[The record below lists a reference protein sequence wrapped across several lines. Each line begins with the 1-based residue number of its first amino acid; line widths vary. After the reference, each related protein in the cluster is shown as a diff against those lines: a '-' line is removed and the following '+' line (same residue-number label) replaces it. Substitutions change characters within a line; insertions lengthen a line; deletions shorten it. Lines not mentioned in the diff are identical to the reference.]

1 MPYHVDFSI
10 DISAIYIA
18 AAGLFLV
25 FLALDVVRARWKY
38 QGGFGAGPSDTSRE
52 EGIERGID
60 NIERGV
66 ANTEDPLSRRIRVH
80 ANAAEYFSVALLL
93 LVAVENIVAIDWV
106 VHALGILLLSS
117 RLIHAAGLRGM
128 AGESLPRTL
137 GTVGT
142 ITMVSVSAIL
152 VLVNSF

>member
-1 MPYHVDFSI
+1 MPYHVEFSI

-38 QGGFGAGPSDTSRE
+38 QGGEGFNEKGGE
-52 EGIERGID
+52 KGIESGIARGIE
-60 NIERGV
+60 N
-66 ANTEDPLSRRIRVH
+66 NEDPLSRRRRVH

-106 VHALGILLLSS
+106 VHALGVLLLAS

>member
-1 MPYHVDFSI
+1 MPYHVEFSI

-38 QGGFGAGPSDTSRE
+38 GEGSNGKSGEKGMGRGGVTRSVE
-52 EGIERGID
+52 
-60 NIERGV
+60 N
-66 ANTEDPLSRRIRVH
+66 NEDPLSRRIRVH

-93 LVAVENIVAIDWV
+93 LVVVENIVAIGWV
-106 VHALGILLLSS
+106 VHALGILLLAS

-142 ITMVSVSAIL
+142 MAMVSVSAIL

>member
-1 MPYHVDFSI
+1 MPYHVEFSI

-38 QGGFGAGPSDTSRE
+38 LGGFGEDSNE
-52 EGIERGID
+52 NGIEIGIARGIGH
-60 NIERGV
+60 N
-66 ANTEDPLSRRIRVH
+66 EDPLSRRRRVH

-93 LVAVENIVAIDWV
+93 LVAVENIVAVDWV
-106 VHALGILLLSS
+106 VHTLGILLLAS

>member
-1 MPYHVDFSI
+1 MPYHVEFSI
-10 DISAIYIA
+10 EISAIYIA

-25 FLALDVVRARWKY
+25 FLALDVIRARWKY
-38 QGGFGAGPSDTSRE
+38 GGGPSEIGSE
-52 EGIERGID
+52 VGSKS
-60 NIERGV
+60 
-66 ANTEDPLSRRIRVH
+66 AEDPLSRRTRVH

-106 VHALGILLLSS
+106 VHALGFLLLTS
-117 RLIHAAGLRGM
+117 RLIHAAGLRGV

-137 GTVGT
+137 GTLGT
-142 ITMVSVSAIL
+142 ITMVSVSALL

>member
-1 MPYHVDFSI
+1 
-10 DISAIYIA
+10 
-18 AAGLFLV
+18 
-25 FLALDVVRARWKY
+25 LDVVRARWKY
-38 QGGFGAGPSDTSRE
+38 QEGFGAGSSEISRE
-52 EGIERGID
+52 GGRERGI
-60 NIERGV
+60 ESTG
-66 ANTEDPLSRRIRVH
+66 DPLSRRIRVH

-106 VHALGILLLSS
+106 VHALGILLLAS

>member
-1 MPYHVDFSI
+1 MPYHVEFSI

-38 QGGFGAGPSDTSRE
+38 G
-52 EGIERGID
+52 EGSNEKSGEKGMERG
-60 NIERGV
+60 GV
-66 ANTEDPLSRRIRVH
+66 TRSVENNEDPLSRRIRVH

-93 LVAVENIVAIDWV
+93 LVAVENIVAIGWV
-106 VHALGILLLSS
+106 VHALGILLLAS

-142 ITMVSVSAIL
+142 MTMVSVSAIL

>member
-1 MPYHVDFSI
+1 MPYHVEFSI

-38 QGGFGAGPSDTSRE
+38 QGGFGEGPNE
-52 EGIERGID
+52 KGGERA
-60 NIERGV
+60 IERGV
-66 ANTEDPLSRRIRVH
+66 ENNEDPLSRRRRVH

-93 LVAVENIVAIDWV
+93 LVAVENIVAVDWV
-106 VHALGILLLSS
+106 VHALGVLLLVS

-152 VLVNSF
+152 VLINSF

>member
-1 MPYHVDFSI
+1 MPYHVEFSI

-38 QGGFGAGPSDTSRE
+38 QGGFGEDFNEKAGE
-52 EGIERGID
+52 EGIESGMARGIE
-60 NIERGV
+60 N
-66 ANTEDPLSRRIRVH
+66 NEDPLSRRRRVH

-106 VHALGILLLSS
+106 VHVLGILLLGS

-128 AGESLPRTL
+128 PGESLPRTL
-137 GTVGT
+137 GTIGT
-142 ITMVSVSAIL
+142 MTMVSVSAIL

>member
-1 MPYHVDFSI
+1 MPYHVEFSI

-18 AAGLFLV
+18 AAGIFLV

-38 QGGFGAGPSDTSRE
+38 QGGFGEGFNE
-52 EGIERGID
+52 KGGEKGIESGIARGIE
-60 NIERGV
+60 N
-66 ANTEDPLSRRIRVH
+66 NEDPLSRRRRVH

-106 VHALGILLLSS
+106 VHALGVLLLAS